1 MNLPLGSRFLAGLTA
16 LVTVSLSAA
25 AAPTPTDY
33 WVYFGTYTDTK
44 SKGIYVSR
52 MDQDGHLTAPELA
65 SIALNPAFLAVEPH
79 HAFLYAANETDHFRG
94 EKSGAVTAYAINAA
108 TGRLAR
114 LNQQST
120 HGAGPAHVAVDATG
134 HMVVA
139 ANYNGG
145 SETAF
150 PVNADGSLGAASVT
164 IQNHGSSINPAR
176 QAAPHAHCVA
186 FDPANRF
193 AFVCD
198 LGLDQVL
205 SFRIDPTTAGLV
217 PNEPAFV
224 KVAPGSGP
232 RHIAF
237 RPDGRFAYVINEL
250 ACTMTVFAFEPDHG
264 TLRQIETVSTLPAG
278 DAGKTSYS
286 TAEIAVHPSG
296 KYVYGANRGHNTIV
310 VFASDEATGRLTLV
324 EHVSSGGAVPRSF
337 GIDPT
342 GRFLLAANEDSGN
355 VDAFA
360 IDAKTGRLMPT
371 GDSIAVAK
379 PVSAVF
385 VPVTLPTP

>member
-1 MNLPLGSRFLAGLTA
+1 MNLPLSARLFVGLIA
-16 LVTVSLSAA
+16 LVTARLAGA
-25 AAPTPTDY
+25 AAPMPTDY

-52 MDQDGHLTAPELA
+52 MDKDGHLTAPELA
-65 SIALNPAFLAVEPH
+65 SIALNPAFLAVEPRH
-79 HAFLYAANETDHFRG
+79 QFLYAANETDQFRG
-94 EKSGAVTAYAINAA
+94 QQSGAVTAYAIHAS

-120 HGAGPAHVAVDATG
+120 RGAGPAHVAVDATG
-134 HMVVA
+134 HLVVA

-150 PVNADGSLGAASVT
+150 PVNADGSLAAASITV
-164 IQNHGSSINPAR
+164 QNHGSSINPAR
-176 QAAPHAHCVA
+176 QAEPHAHCVA
-186 FDPANRF
+186 FDPSNRF

-205 SFRIDPTTAGLV
+205 SFRIDPATAGLTA
-217 PNEPAFV
+217 NDPAFV

-250 ACTMTVFAFEPDHG
+250 ACTMTVFAFESDHG
-264 TLRQIETVSTLPAG
+264 ALREIETVSTLPAG
-278 DAGKTSYS
+278 EAVKSSYS
-286 TAEIAVHPSG
+286 TAEVAVHPSG
-296 KYVYGANRGHNTIV
+296 KFVYGSNRGHNSIV

-337 GIDPT
+337 GIDPA
-342 GRFLLAANEDSGN
+342 GRFLLAANQDSGN
-355 VDAFA
+355 VDVFA
-360 IDAKTGRLMPT
+360 IDAKTGRLAPT
-371 GDSIAVAK
+371 GDSVAVAK
-379 PVSAVF
+379 PVCVVF
-385 VPVTLPTP
+385 VPVTPPTP